1 MDFEKKPIAS
11 GRIAIWIVAGA
22 VGLYLLISGLAGII
36 GS

>member
-1 MDFEKKPIAS
+1 MDEKPKLAS

-22 VGLYLLISGLAGII
+22 VGLYLLISGVAGIL

>member
-1 MDFEKKPIAS
+1 MDEKPRLAS

-22 VGLYLLISGLAGII
+22 VGLYLLISGIVGII